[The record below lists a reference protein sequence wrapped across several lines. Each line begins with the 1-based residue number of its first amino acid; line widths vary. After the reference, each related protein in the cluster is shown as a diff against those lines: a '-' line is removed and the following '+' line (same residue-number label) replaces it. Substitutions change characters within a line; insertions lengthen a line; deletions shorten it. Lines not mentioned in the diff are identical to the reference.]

1 MKYYTEGYVKTIT
14 MAGKTTTS
22 PKSCPVGQ
30 LLLAKPTTITI
41 EPIQPFKFEQDQDG
55 DNFILFVEGDV
66 KTGEKKEKVIG
77 KAAGLLGTASEF
89 ACETFDA
96 QFILSLKQ
104 SRVHVR
110 FYIELSS
117 DNTPDK
123 LPKITE
129 LVVLQR

>member
-14 MAGKTTTS
+14 VAGRTS
-22 PKSCPVGQ
+22 TPPENCPVGQ
-30 LLLAKPTTITI
+30 LLSAKPQTITI
-41 EPIQPFKFEQDQDG
+41 EPIQPFKFEQDG
-55 DNFILFVEGDV
+55 NNFILFVGGDV
-66 KTGEKKEKVIG
+66 KSRKEEKEKKKVIG
-77 KAAGLLGTASEF
+77 MAAGLLNTASEF
-89 ACETFDA
+89 ACGTFDA

-110 FYIELSS
+110 FYIELYS

-129 LVVLQR
+129 LEAL